1 MFPQNKLNR
10 INELAKKKKEV
21 GLSQDE
27 AKEQS
32 QLRAEYLKFFRSSMV
47 NTIENLKVID
57 PNGTDVTP
65 QKVKDIKNRKKL
77 H

>member
-10 INELAKKKKEV
+10 INELAKKKREV

-32 QLRAEYLKFFRSSMV
+32 MLRAEYLKFFRSSMV